1 MTRPEAAADRR
12 PGITGVEPRRPVTS
26 WAAAVLAVVAA
37 AAGAY
42 APVLGRHGNLAT
54 EAMRAVLVGAFA
66 LAGTFAVVRRPFER
80 QGVLVLGGTALGA
93 VAALMA
99 ATVQAHAHG
108 TAVGAGAVSVA
119 RFVGPVALALLPV
132 VAMHLLLGLPDGSC
146 RLSRAAI
153 AGGYVT
159 GAVVG
164 VVLWT
169 RRPALPLW
177 PVGIEVVVAG
187 SIGIIGSQRRYLRS
201 QGVERQRMQ
210 WFGWAIAVGAEMLV
224 VALALHTLWGWPRWP
239 WLVVMVSSLPLAVA
253 LAMGS
258 SRRLA
263 GRIDRIL
270 AHTVSL
276 AGLTGIV
283 VVVYLVIV
291 VGLGR
296 SPTQKERPLLA
307 LSMLAAAVA
316 ALLYG
321 PARQRLTQYANR
333 IVYGEREAPDAVL
346 RTFGSRLSRA
356 IPMDELLLQVAE
368 SLRKT
373 LGLSSAEVWTGSGG
387 HLEKTVSVP
396 DTRVERMVLSADE
409 QTVVARAGVTGTA
422 WVEIW
427 LPALLRGREN
437 SVVRVAPTT
446 HSGQVLGLIVAVRPA
461 NGDQFTADDDTMLTE
476 LARQVGLALHNVELD
491 SALQESLDEVRRQAD
506 ELQASRARIVAAS
519 DAARRQIERNLHDG
533 AQQHLVALAVNV
545 RLARQLAQSDPEASA
560 QILDQLGE
568 GLQEAVQELRA
579 LAHGIYPPL
588 LIDRGIS
595 EALRSAAGRAA
606 LPTEVDAEG
615 LRRYSPDEE
624 AAVYF
629 CCMEA
634 LQNAGKHAGDQAT
647 ATVRA
652 WEEGGELR
660 FEVRDTGAGFDAGSP
675 LAKGAG
681 FVNMSDRVGAIG
693 GSVRV
698 ESALGQG
705 TAVSGRIPVSPAPT
719 AQPAP
724 TAAPAPAPTPAP
736 APAAAAPPAVPAAV
750 TPAAAPTAGPAVA
763 PAPVEPSPA
772 PSPSATPQTAPAPAA
787 GH

>member
-1 MTRPEAAADRR
+1 MSVEVAA
-12 PGITGVEPRRPVTS
+12 GTGRVAPRAVAPQRPVTTLVAS
-26 WAAAVLAVVAA
+26 ALALFALGA
-37 AAGAY
+37 SAY

-54 EAMRAVLVGAFA
+54 EAVRAVLVAAFA
-66 LAGTFAVVRRPFER
+66 LAGAFAVIRRPFER
-80 QGVLVLGGTALGA
+80 QGALALAGTALGA
-93 VAALMA
+93 IAALFA
-99 ATVQAHAHG
+99 AVLQAHAHG
-108 TAVGAGAVSVA
+108 TAVNATVLSVA
-119 RFVGPVALALLPV
+119 RLAVPVAVALLPV
-132 VAMHLLLGLPDGSC
+132 AAMHLLLGLPDGSC

-153 AGGYVT
+153 AGGYVV
-159 GAVVG
+159 GAAVG
-164 VVLWT
+164 VAMWT

-177 PVGIEVVVAG
+177 PVAVESVVFG
-187 SIGIIGSQRRYLRS
+187 SIGVIGSQRRYARS
-201 QGVERQRMQ
+201 RGVERQRMQ
-210 WFGWAIAVGAEMLV
+210 WFGWAVAVGGEMLV
-224 VALALHTLWGWPRWP
+224 LALALRVLWGWPTRP

-291 VGLGR
+291 VGLGHTPTHDQR
-296 SPTQKERPLLA
+296 SLLA
-307 LSMLAAAVA
+307 LSMAAAAVA

-373 LGLSSAEVWTGSGG
+373 LGLSAAEVWTGSGG
-387 HLEKTVSVP
+387 RLERTVSVP
-396 DTRVERMVLSADE
+396 DVPVERLTLNDE
-409 QTVVARAGVTGTA
+409 ETTVVARAGVTGTA

-427 LPALLRGREN
+427 LPSLLRDRED

-446 HSGQVLGLIVAVRPA
+446 HSGQVLGLIVAVRPP
-461 NGDQFTADDDTMLTE
+461 DSEPFTSDDDTMLAE
-476 LARQVGLALHNVELD
+476 LARQVALALHNVELD

-506 ELQASRARIVAAS
+506 ELRASRARIVAAA

-545 RLARQLAQSDPEASA
+545 RLARQLAERDPEASGK
-560 QILDQLGE
+560 ILDQLGE
-568 GLQEAVQELRA
+568 AVQEAVQELRA

-588 LIDRGIS
+588 LIDRGVA

-615 LRRYSPDEE
+615 LDRYSPERE

-634 LQNAGKHAGDQAT
+634 LQNAGKHAGDGA
-647 ATVRA
+647 AAFVRV
-652 WEEGGELR
+652 WQEGANLL
-660 FEVRDTGAGFDAGSP
+660 FEVRDTGAGFDAAGT
-675 LAKGAG
+675 LASGAG

-693 GSVRV
+693 GTFSVT
-698 ESALGQG
+698 SAPGAG
-705 TAVSGRIPVSPAPT
+705 TTVAGSIPVGS
-719 AQPAP
+719 
-724 TAAPAPAPTPAP
+724 
-736 APAAAAPPAVPAAV
+736 
-750 TPAAAPTAGPAVA
+750 
-763 PAPVEPSPA
+763 
-772 PSPSATPQTAPAPAA
+772 
-787 GH
+787 

>member
-1 MTRPEAAADRR
+1 MSVQVAADRGR
-12 PGITGVEPRRPVTS
+12 VVSEPVAPARPVTS
-26 WAAAVLAVVAA
+26 LAATVLALFALGAA
-37 AAGAY
+37 AY

-54 EAMRAVLVGAFA
+54 ESVRAVLVAAFA
-66 LAGTFAVVRRPFER
+66 LAGTFAVIRRPFER
-80 QGVLVLGGTALGA
+80 QGTLVLAGTAVGA
-93 VAALMA
+93 LAALFA
-99 ATVQAHAHG
+99 AVIQAHAHG
-108 TAVGAGAVSVA
+108 TAVNATVVSVA
-119 RFVGPVALALLPV
+119 RVVVPVGVALLPV
-132 VAMHLLLGLPDGSC
+132 AAMHLLLGLPDGSC

-153 AGGYVT
+153 VGGYVV
-159 GAVVG
+159 GAAVG
-164 VVLWT
+164 VAMWT

-177 PVGIEVVVAG
+177 PVAVEVVVFG
-187 SIGIIGSQRRYLRS
+187 SIGVIGSQRRYARS
-201 QGVERQRMQ
+201 RGVERQRMQ
-210 WFGWAIAVGAEMLV
+210 WFGWAIAVGAEILV
-224 VALALHTLWGWPRWP
+224 VALALRVLWGWPTRP

-291 VGLGR
+291 VGLGHT
-296 SPTQKERPLLA
+296 PTQNQRSLLA
-307 LSMLAAAVA
+307 LSMAAAAVA

-333 IVYGEREAPDAVL
+333 IVYGEREAPDTVL

-373 LGLSSAEVWTGSGG
+373 LGLSAAEVWTGSGG
-387 HLEKTVSVP
+387 HLERTVSVP
-396 DTRVERMVLSADE
+396 DVPVQRLTLNEEES
-409 QTVVARAGVTGTA
+409 TVVARAGVTGTA

-427 LPALLRGREN
+427 LPSLLHDRED
-437 SVVRVAPTT
+437 SVIRVAPTT
-446 HSGQVLGLIVAVRPA
+446 HSGQILGLIVAVRPP
-461 NGDQFTADDDTMLTE
+461 NSEPFTSDDETMLTE

-506 ELQASRARIVAAS
+506 ELRASRARIVASA

-533 AQQHLVALAVNV
+533 AQQHLVALAVNI
-545 RLARQLAQSDPEASA
+545 RLARQLAERDPEASGK
-560 QILDQLGE
+560 ILDQLGE
-568 GLQEAVQELRA
+568 AVQEAVQELRA

-588 LIDRGIS
+588 LIDRGIA

-615 LRRYSPDEE
+615 LDRFSPERE

-634 LQNAGKHAGDQAT
+634 LQNAGKHAGDGA
-647 ATVRA
+647 AAFVRV
-652 WEEGGELR
+652 WEDGANLF
-660 FEVRDTGAGFDAGSP
+660 FEVRDTGAGFDANGS
-675 LAKGAG
+675 LASGAG

-693 GSVRV
+693 GTVSVA
-698 ESALGQG
+698 SAPGAG
-705 TAVSGRIPVSPAPT
+705 TTVSGCIPIGA
-719 AQPAP
+719 
-724 TAAPAPAPTPAP
+724 
-736 APAAAAPPAVPAAV
+736 
-750 TPAAAPTAGPAVA
+750 
-763 PAPVEPSPA
+763 
-772 PSPSATPQTAPAPAA
+772 
-787 GH
+787 